1 MLRILIC
8 LTDILLLKQIGGNR
22 VMAISLTK
30 NNFNEVVKDS
40 EQPVLID
47 FYADWCGPCRMAAK
61 FVEEIADEYE
71 GKAKVCKVNV
81 DEEEELAREFKV
93 SSIPTF
99 VMIKD
104 NAVKARRTG
113 FAGKGSLIDM
123 LEA

>member
-1 MLRILIC
+1 
-8 LTDILLLKQIGGNR
+8 
-22 VMAISLTK
+22 MAISLTK
-30 NNFNEVVKDS
+30 NNFNEVVQDS

-47 FYADWCGPCRMAAK
+47 FYADWCGPCRMASK
-61 FVEEIADEYE
+61 FVEEISQEY
-71 GKAKVCKVNV
+71 KDKVKVCKVNV

-104 NAVKARRTG
+104 NTVKARRTG

>member
-1 MLRILIC
+1 MRRKGL
-8 LTDILLLKQIGGNR
+8 
-22 VMAISLTK
+22 
-30 NNFNEVVKDS
+30 
-40 EQPVLID
+40 
-47 FYADWCGPCRMAAK
+47 Y
-61 FVEEIADEYE
+61 
-71 GKAKVCKVNV
+71 GKR
-81 DEEEELAREFKV
+81 DEEEELAREFRV